1 MVDRLMECLAIA
13 GRQAGVVS
21 VGQLQ
26 NAGMK
31 RSRWRWLAD
40 TGRWKPVLPGVYRV
54 VGAPET
60 WHQQLRALNLWLKS
74 DFALSHATAA
84 ALHRFPGFSEG
95 PLVATAVHNRR
106 APEGVTIHRVQSLST
121 RDLASVTG
129 LRVTTATRTLL
140 DLAGELS
147 EEHLRHCVNDALRFK
162 WTTLDKL
169 DANLDRLGAR
179 PGSGVVKTLIDE
191 FRGGRGPTESELERR
206 VLQVLDEANFPRPD
220 QQRPIH
226 VGGRL
231 RRIDFSFTAHRLI
244 IEADGYAYHSTVQV
258 FEDDRRR
265 NNALAARGL
274 TVLHWTW
281 TALIDRPDR
290 LLAELASCLRR
301 AA

>member
-1 MVDRLMECLAIA
+1 MVDGVRACLAIA
-13 GRQAGVVS
+13 GRQDGAIS
-21 VGQLQ
+21 LRQMKEVGL
-26 NAGMK
+26 
-31 RSRWRWLAD
+31 RRCRWRWLANS
-40 TGRWKPVLPGVYRV
+40 GRWTELLPGVYGV
-54 VGAPET
+54 VGAPAS
-60 WHQQLRALNLWLKS
+60 WQQRLRAVGLWLRS

-84 ALHRFPGFSEG
+84 TLHRFPGFHQE
-95 PLVATAVHNRR
+95 PVIATAGRCVR
-106 APEGVTIHRVQSLST
+106 APDGVTIHRVAALST
-121 RDLASVTG
+121 KDLASVAG
-129 LRVTTATRTLL
+129 LRVTTPTRTLL

-206 VLQVLDEANFPRPD
+206 VLQVLHEANFPRPD

-281 TALIDRPDR
+281 TALMDRPDR